1 MITSSLLEKSR
12 RINHQLQEA
21 SGQHVDFNKHAE
33 VLKELVQANT
43 YIVNCDGEI
52 LGYAQLHKVECDLL
66 FERSADALSFTEG
79 FCRDFLM
86 KDDQVH
92 INLHLNDD
100 ICVFDQERKC
110 TYKNRYLSIFPIIR
124 GNKRLGTLFLSRFD
138 RPFDDDDLVLLEIGS
153 IVVSMEMLRLSEA
166 ARNESIRQ
174 KSEVQLALDTL
185 SYSEYQAVEKIFE
198 ELDEDRGL
206 LVASKIA
213 DKLGI
218 TRSVIVNAIR
228 KLESAGV
235 IESSSLG
242 MKGTH
247 IRVLNPYLRECL
259 STASENVTLKMLE
272 MD

>member
-21 SGQHVDFNKHAE
+21 GGQQVDFNKHAE
-33 VLKELVQANT
+33 VLKELVQANV
-43 YIVNCDGEI
+43 YIVNHEGKI
-52 LGYAQLHKVECDLL
+52 LGYSQLHKVDCDIL
-66 FERSADALSFTEG
+66 FDKSADTLSFTEG

-92 INLHLNDD
+92 INFHPNDGN
-100 ICVFDQERKC
+100 CVFDQERKC
-110 TYKNRYLSIFPIIR
+110 TYSNRYLSIFPIIR
-124 GNKRLGTLFLSRFD
+124 GEKRLGTLFLTRFD
-138 RPFDDDDLVLLEIGS
+138 RPFDVDDLVLLEIGS
-153 IVVSMEMLRLSEA
+153 IGVSLEMLRLNEA
-166 ARNESIRQ
+166 EKNKALRQ

-198 ELDEDRGL
+198 ELDGDRGL

-218 TRSVIVNAIR
+218 TRSVIVNALR

-235 IESSSLG
+235 IESNSLG

-247 IRVLNPYLRECL
+247 IRVLNPWLRECL
-259 STASENVTLKMLE
+259 NKKA
-272 MD
+272 